1 MMPSASV
8 VPVVSNRRAPIAL
21 LQLNRSAASSP
32 PSPKMTASSRCSFA
46 VISLAPLRQ
55 DFEVR
60 LIDLIGR

>member
-1 MMPSASV
+1 
-8 VPVVSNRRAPIAL
+8 
-21 LQLNRSAASSP
+21 
-32 PSPKMTASSRCSFA
+32 MTASSRCSFA